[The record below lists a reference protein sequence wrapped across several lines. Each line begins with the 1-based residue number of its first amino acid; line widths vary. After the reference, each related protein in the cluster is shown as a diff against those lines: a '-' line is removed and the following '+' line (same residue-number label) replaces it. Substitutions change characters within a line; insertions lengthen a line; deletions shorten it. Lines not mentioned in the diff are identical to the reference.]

1 MTWNTACFKATTD
14 DWQLVLRH
22 QILIKIQVVSF
33 SQRRTVFLLKA
44 NIISVQSCRLHPL
57 EHSVVSG
64 LVESWIPVQL
74 PMRDGGSKKN
84 HVSRVADE
92 QGWPFPK
99 SSLQASLGNLL
110 FSASPRFHQSSTI
123 LRSMAVKV
131 FFDPSMTMALPP
143 AEKMTS
149 DPIQDIGSRTQQHG

>member
-1 MTWNTACFKATTD
+1 VLSQGWWNHGFLFSFQCVMVAQK
-14 DWQLVLRH
+14 
-22 QILIKIQVVSF
+22 KITY
-33 SQRRTVFLLKA
+33 R
-44 NIISVQSCRLHPL
+44 
-57 EHSVVSG
+57 G
-64 LVESWIPVQL
+64 
-74 PMRDGGSKKN
+74 
-84 HVSRVADE
+84 VADE